1 MEITGF
7 QRFGRRSFWDT
18 FPRLP
23 YPPRFGQTKKPR
35 RKETI
40 LLDRDEG
47 FVVNSDNLFRDHGS
61 SRREGT
67 SSAALSHDAIPAP
80 DRP

>member
-1 MEITGF
+1 M
-7 QRFGRRSFWDT
+7 
-18 FPRLP
+18 
-23 YPPRFGQTKKPR
+23 
-35 RKETI
+35 
-40 LLDRDEG
+40 DRDEG

-80 DRP
+80 DRPQTTQTLLILLRLEKS